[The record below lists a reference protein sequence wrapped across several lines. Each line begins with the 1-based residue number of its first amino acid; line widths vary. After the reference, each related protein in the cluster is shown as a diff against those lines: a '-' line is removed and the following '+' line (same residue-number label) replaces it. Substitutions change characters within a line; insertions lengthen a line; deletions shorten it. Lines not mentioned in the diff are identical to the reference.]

1 MGRTPAQI
9 LERVDVHTRTQDYET
24 FARVSTPNDCIPAVR
39 EEFVYWLESKRIA
52 LADNSQSSSSQSAL
66 ATMEDLKDGSQELLL
81 CRLVEEAETG
91 RYTTEIYASSE
102 GWINISVRNSRGGFV
117 SVPRIAKSLM
127 RRLDLYDAALPLMAE
142 PQIWDVSR
150 VDELIELLEDSD
162 RHGLVFVAGSRS
174 EEQSLFAPFL
184 DLLPKWAREVY
195 GLAQT
200 IALTPDATQEFG
212 TKMGHFAVA
221 PWNLR
226 TYFPGVDVRSAG
238 DSFRHRFL
246 KTGSLGASSPK
257 RVSTML
263 GQTARKHAALRREP
277 EELLHARRAFA
288 RASTEQLISS
298 IGNQAS
304 PGNEADGAVPT
315 GQKLPNQPTVK
326 SKTVP
331 VVAPATPAKEVRKSG
346 ADELD
351 IVTERLL
358 ELRNQLDLVQRL
370 LGIQE
375 ITEFSIQEVI
385 RSRHTAD
392 PPKNEQVAEML
403 RLQLARIETLEDEA
417 IQATEVLE
425 DMEIEQAEYQE
436 SLQKKNAE
444 NRWLRERLREAK
456 DYETADAPTPEDD
469 GWERPESCRQVLE
482 NLDPAGAV
490 MFTGKYDGVDRG
502 DSRDQLGRAAF
513 NLVQICNAL
522 ANYVRVKTRDEFSGT
537 VDDYLKKHQD
547 GRGTIGADK
556 HATSESKVT
565 MDRWGEERIFKVPA
579 QVSADE
585 KIAMKAH
592 FRLSR
597 ASAGNARMHYYDD
610 AHGSGKI
617 YIGYVGPHLT
627 NTQTN

>member
-9 LERVDVHTRTQDYET
+9 LERVDVRTRTQDYET
-24 FARVSTPNDCIPAVR
+24 FARTSNPNDCIPAVR
-39 EEFVYWLESKRIA
+39 EEFVSWLESKRIA
-52 LADNSQSSSSQSAL
+52 LADNSQPSSSQPAL

-142 PQIWDVSR
+142 PQIWDVAR

-162 RHGLVFVAGSRS
+162 RHGLVFVAGSRA
-174 EEQSLFAPFL
+174 EEHSLFAPFL

-212 TKMGHFAVA
+212 IKMGHFAVA

-238 DSFRHRFL
+238 DSIRHRFL
-246 KTGSLGASSPK
+246 KTGSLAASSPK

-277 EELLHARRAFA
+277 DELLHARRAFT
-288 RASTEQLISS
+288 RASTEQLIRST
-298 IGNQAS
+298 GNQAS
-304 PGNEADGAVPT
+304 PEIDAKSRFST
-315 GQKLPNQPTVK
+315 GQKLPNQPTD
-326 SKTVP
+326 KTKP
-331 VVAPATPAKEVRKSG
+331 ETVVAPATPAEEASKSE
-346 ADELD
+346 ADALD
-351 IVTERLL
+351 ADTERFL
-358 ELRNQLDLVQRL
+358 ELRKQIDLVQRL

-375 ITEFSIQEVI
+375 ITEASIQEAL
-385 RSRHTAD
+385 RLNT
-392 PPKNEQVAEML
+392 PPDVHKSGEIAEMV
-403 RLQLARIETLEDEA
+403 RLQLARIEELEDEA
-417 IQATEVLE
+417 NQATAAVE

-436 SLQKKNAE
+436 SLQKKHAE

-456 DYETADAPTPEDD
+456 DYENADAPTPEDD
-469 GWERPESCRQVLE
+469 GWERPESCRQVLQ

-490 MFTGKYDGVDRG
+490 IFTGKYDGVDRV
-502 DSRDQLGRAAF
+502 DSRDLLGRAAF

-522 ANYVRVKTRDEFSGT
+522 AIYVTLKTRAEFSGT

-556 HATSESKVT
+556 HATSESKAT

-585 KIAMKAH
+585 RIAMKAH

-597 ASAGNARMHYYDD
+597 ASTGNARMHYYDD